1 MCGFV
6 GFIDK
11 LNKDEKQKTIK
22 LMADRIIHR
31 GPDQEGYYID
41 DNIAL
46 GHRRLSIIDLASGT
60 QPMFNEDKSIVV
72 VFNGEIYNYQE
83 IKKELET
90 KGHEFKTNS
99 DTEVL
104 VHGYEEYKE
113 ELFNKLR
120 GMFAFIIYDI
130 KNNEMI
136 GVRDYFGIK
145 PFYYYKDEKT
155 FMFGSEIKSFLD
167 HPNFVKEVNKKA
179 LKPYLT
185 FQYSVLDETFFKNT
199 FRLKPGN
206 YIKYK
211 DGKIEIKQYFKAEY
225 LKQDDTYENYKK
237 QVKESLE
244 DSVKCHQISDVE
256 VGSYLSGG
264 VDSSYIVSMAKPD
277 KTFTVGFD
285 KTGFDESNFAK
296 DLSKI
301 FNTNNYNRVLT
312 GDDFFNALPL
322 VQYHTDEPHANL
334 STVPLYFLSKLARE
348 KVKVVLS
355 GEGAD
360 EMYGGY
366 NELNVSKWIKAYC
379 KLPLAFRKAL
389 AKKARTKKKFKG
401 KRIICQYDRP
411 LSERFIG
418 NAFIMD
424 DDETKDILCDELKE
438 NGVKYAD
445 IIKPYYE
452 DVKNEDEIT
461 QMMYINMHFWL
472 AKDMLLKADKMSM
485 ANSVEL
491 RVPFLDKE
499 VWNVARKIP
508 SKYLIKDGET
518 KKVFRDVAAEVI
530 PEEWAKRRK
539 LGFPVPFFMW
549 IKEEK
554 YFNKVKEL
562 FMQDWVS
569 EFFDKDKINKMLD
582 DHYAGVENHGRK
594 LYNIYI
600 FLVWY
605 KVYFVDNAK
614 VHELC

>member
-6 GFIDK
+6 GFMDK
-11 LNKDEKQKTIK
+11 LNQEEKQKSIK

-31 GPDQEGYYID
+31 GPDEEGYYVD
-41 DNIAL
+41 DDVAL
-46 GHRRLSIIDLASGT
+46 GHRRLSIIDLSNGK
-60 QPMFNEDKSIVV
+60 QPMFNEDGSIAVV
-72 VFNGEIYNYQE
+72 YNGEIYNFQE
-83 IKKELET
+83 IREDLVN
-90 KGHEFKTNS
+90 KGHSFKTNS
-99 DTEVL
+99 DTEIL

-120 GMFAFIIYDI
+120 GMFAFVVYDM
-130 KNNEMI
+130 KNKELI

-145 PFYYYKDEKT
+145 PFYYYNDGKT

-167 HPNFVKEVNKKA
+167 HPNFVKEVNKQA

-199 FRLKPGN
+199 YRLKPGN
-206 YIKYK
+206 YLKFK
-211 DGKIEIKQYFKAEY
+211 DGKLEINQYFKAEY
-225 LKQDDTYENYKK
+225 MKQNDTYESYKK

-285 KTGFDESNFAK
+285 KTGFDESVFAK

-301 FNTNNYNRVLT
+301 FKTNNYNRVLT
-312 GDDFFNALPL
+312 GDDFFNALPV

-334 STVPLYFLSKLARE
+334 STVPLIFLSKLARE

-379 KLPLAFRKAL
+379 KLPLAFRKCL
-389 AKKARTKKKFKG
+389 ANQVRNKKKFKG

-424 DDETKDILCDELKE
+424 DNETEDILCDDLKGKGIKFAE
-438 NGVKYAD
+438 
-445 IIKPYYE
+445 IIKPYYD
-452 DVKNEDEIT
+452 DVKGEDEIT

-518 KKVFRDVAAEVI
+518 KKVFRDVAKEVI

-554 YFNKVKEL
+554 YFNKVKDL

-569 EFFDKDKINKMLD
+569 EFFDKEKINKMLD

-605 KVYFVDNAK
+605 KVYFVDGAK
-614 VHELC
+614 ALSL

>member
-6 GFIDK
+6 GFVDK
-11 LNKDEKQKTIK
+11 LNIEEKQKSIK
-22 LMADRIIHR
+22 LRADRIIHR
-31 GPDQEGYYID
+31 GPDAEGYFTD
-41 DNIAL
+41 EDVAL
-46 GHRRLSIIDLASGT
+46 GHRRLSIIDLSNGI
-60 QPMFNEDKSIVV
+60 QPMYNEDKSIVV
-72 VFNGEIYNYQE
+72 VFNGEIYNYKD
-83 IKKELET
+83 IKKDLEN
-90 KGHEFKTNS
+90 KGHTFQTNS

-120 GMFAFIIYDI
+120 GMFSFVIYDI
-130 KNNEMI
+130 KNKELI
-136 GVRDYFGIK
+136 GVRDFFGIK

-155 FMFGSEIKSFLD
+155 FMFGSEIKSFLE
-167 HPNFVKEVNKKA
+167 HPYFVKEVNKKA
-179 LKPYLT
+179 LKPFLT

-199 FRLKPGN
+199 YRLRPGN

-211 DGKIEIKQYFKAEY
+211 NGEIEIKQYFKAEY
-225 LKQDDTYENYKK
+225 LKQNDTYENYKK

-285 KTGFDESNFAK
+285 KTGFDESGFAK

-301 FNTNNYNRVLT
+301 FNTNNYNSVLT
-312 GDDFFNALPL
+312 GDDYFNILPV

-389 AKKARTKKKFKG
+389 ANKARSKSKFKG

-424 DDETKDILCDELKE
+424 DNETRDILCDELKE
-438 NGVKYAD
+438 DGIKFAD
-445 IIKPYYE
+445 IIKPYYDE
-452 DVKNEDEIT
+452 VKNEDEIT

-499 VWNVARKIP
+499 VWEVARKIP
-508 SKYLIKDGET
+508 SKYLIKNGET

-569 EFFDKDKINKMLD
+569 EFFDKEKINKMLD

-605 KVYFVDNAK
+605 NVYFVNFK
-614 VHELC
+614 

>member
-6 GFIDK
+6 GFMDK
-11 LNKDEKQKTIK
+11 LNQEEKQKSIK

-31 GPDQEGYYID
+31 GPDEEGYYVD
-41 DNIAL
+41 DDVAL
-46 GHRRLSIIDLASGT
+46 GHRRLSIIDLSNGK
-60 QPMFNEDKSIVV
+60 QPMFNEDGSIAVV
-72 VFNGEIYNYQE
+72 YNGEIYNFQE
-83 IKKELET
+83 IREDLVN
-90 KGHEFKTNS
+90 KGHSFKTNS
-99 DTEVL
+99 DTEIL

-120 GMFAFIIYDI
+120 GMFAFVVYDM
-130 KNNEMI
+130 KNKELI

-145 PFYYYKDEKT
+145 PFYYYNDGKT

-167 HPNFVKEVNKKA
+167 HPNFVKEVNKQA

-199 FRLKPGN
+199 YRLKPGN
-206 YIKYK
+206 YLKFK
-211 DGKIEIKQYFKAEY
+211 DGKLEINQYFKAEY
-225 LKQDDTYENYKK
+225 MKQNDTYESYKK

-285 KTGFDESNFAK
+285 KTGFDESVFAK

-301 FNTNNYNRVLT
+301 FKTNNYNRVLT
-312 GDDFFNALPL
+312 GDDFFNALPV

-334 STVPLYFLSKLARE
+334 STVPLIFLSKLARE

-379 KLPLAFRKAL
+379 KLPLAFRKCL
-389 AKKARTKKKFKG
+389 ANQVRNKKKFKG

-424 DDETKDILCDELKE
+424 DNETEDILCDDLKGKGIKFAE
-438 NGVKYAD
+438 
-445 IIKPYYE
+445 IIKPYYD
-452 DVKNEDEIT
+452 DVKGEDEIT

-518 KKVFRDVAAEVI
+518 KKVFRDVAKEVI

-554 YFNKVKEL
+554 YFNKVKDL

-569 EFFDKDKINKMLD
+569 EFFDKEKINKMLD

-605 KVYFVDNAK
+605 KVYCVDGAK
-614 VHELC
+614 ALSL

>member
-6 GFIDK
+6 GFMDK
-11 LNKDEKQKTIK
+11 LNQDEKQKTIK

-31 GPDQEGYYID
+31 GPDEEGYYVD
-41 DNIAL
+41 DDVAL
-46 GHRRLSIIDLASGT
+46 GHRRLSIIDLASGK
-60 QPMFNEDKSIVV
+60 QPMFNEDGSVVV
-72 VFNGEIYNYQE
+72 VFNGEIYNYQD
-83 IKKELET
+83 IKKDLEE
-90 KGHEFKTNS
+90 KGHIFKTNS

-120 GMFAFIIYDI
+120 GMFGFVIYDI
-130 KNNEMI
+130 KNKELI

-145 PFYYYKDEKT
+145 PFYYYDDGKT
-155 FMFGSEIKSFLD
+155 FIFGSEIKSFLE
-167 HPNFVKEVNKKA
+167 HPNFVKEVNKQA
-179 LKPYLT
+179 LKPYLS

-199 FRLKPGN
+199 YRLKPGN

-211 DGKIEIKQYFKAEY
+211 DGKVEIKQYFKAEY
-225 LKQDDTYENYKK
+225 MKKNDTYENYKK

-244 DSVKCHQISDVE
+244 DSIKCHQISDVE

-264 VDSSYIVSMAKPD
+264 VDSSYIVSKAKPD

-285 KTGFDESNFAK
+285 KTGFDESGFAK

-312 GDDFFNALPL
+312 GDDFFNAVPI

-366 NELNVSKWIKAYC
+366 TELDVSKWIKAYC
-379 KLPLAFRKAL
+379 KLPLAFRKCL
-389 AKKARTKKKFKG
+389 ANKVRDKKKFKG

-424 DDETKDILCDELKE
+424 DNETEDILCDELK
-438 NGVKYAD
+438 GKGIKFAD

-485 ANSVEL
+485 ANSIEL

-508 SKYLIKDGET
+508 SKYLIKHGET
-518 KKVFRDVAAEVI
+518 KKVFRDVAIEAI

-539 LGFPVPFFMW
+539 LGFPVPFSMW

-554 YFNKVKEL
+554 YFNIVKWY
-562 FMQDWVS
+562 FVQDWVS

-605 KVYFVDNAK
+605 KVYFVDGAK
-614 VHELC
+614 VQNI

>member
-461 QMMYINMHFWL
+461 QMMYINMYFWL

-614 VHELC
+614 VERI

>member
-614 VHELC
+614 VERI

>member
-1 MCGFV
+1 M
-6 GFIDK
+6 
-11 LNKDEKQKTIK
+11 
-22 LMADRIIHR
+22 
-31 GPDQEGYYID
+31 
-41 DNIAL
+41 
-46 GHRRLSIIDLASGT
+46 
-60 QPMFNEDKSIVV
+60 
-72 VFNGEIYNYQE
+72 
-83 IKKELET
+83 
-90 KGHEFKTNS
+90 
-99 DTEVL
+99 
-104 VHGYEEYKE
+104 
-113 ELFNKLR
+113 
-120 GMFAFIIYDI
+120 
-130 KNNEMI
+130 
-136 GVRDYFGIK
+136 
-145 PFYYYKDEKT
+145 
-155 FMFGSEIKSFLD
+155 
-167 HPNFVKEVNKKA
+167 
-179 LKPYLT
+179 
-185 FQYSVLDETFFKNT
+185 
-199 FRLKPGN
+199 
-206 YIKYK
+206 
-211 DGKIEIKQYFKAEY
+211 
-225 LKQDDTYENYKK
+225 
-237 QVKESLE
+237 
-244 DSVKCHQISDVE
+244 KCHQISDVE

-285 KTGFDESNFAK
+285 KTGFDESVFAK

-312 GDDFFNALPL
+312 GDDFFNALPV

-379 KLPLAFRKAL
+379 MLPLAFRKCL
-389 AKKARTKKKFKG
+389 ANKVRDKKKFTG

-424 DDETKDILCDELKE
+424 DNETEDILCDELKG
-438 NGVKYAD
+438 NGIKFAD
-445 IIKPYYE
+445 IIKPYYD
-452 DVKNEDEIT
+452 DVKGEDEIT

-518 KKVFRDVAAEVI
+518 KKVFRDVAKEVI

-554 YFNKVKEL
+554 YFSKVKDL

-582 DHYAGVENHGRK
+582 DHYAGIENHGRK

-605 KVYFVDNAK
+605 KVYFVDGGKA
-614 VHELC
+614 LSL

>member
-6 GFIDK
+6 GFVDK
-11 LNKDEKQKTIK
+11 LNIEEKQKSIK

-31 GPDQEGYYID
+31 GPDAEGYFTD
-41 DNIAL
+41 EDVAL
-46 GHRRLSIIDLASGT
+46 GHRRLSIIDLSNGI
-60 QPMFNEDKSIVV
+60 QPMYNEDKSIVV
-72 VFNGEIYNYQE
+72 VFNGEIYNYKD
-83 IKKELET
+83 IKKDLEN
-90 KGHEFKTNS
+90 KGHTFQTNS

-120 GMFAFIIYDI
+120 GMFSFVIYDI
-130 KNNEMI
+130 KNKELI
-136 GVRDYFGIK
+136 GVRDFFGIK

-155 FMFGSEIKSFLD
+155 FMFGSEIKSFLE
-167 HPNFVKEVNKKA
+167 HPYFVKEVNKKA
-179 LKPYLT
+179 LKPFLT

-199 FRLKPGN
+199 YRLRPGN

-211 DGKIEIKQYFKAEY
+211 NGEIEIKQYFKAEY
-225 LKQDDTYENYKK
+225 LKQNDTYENYKK

-285 KTGFDESNFAK
+285 KTGFDESGFAK

-301 FNTNNYNRVLT
+301 FNTNNYNSVLT
-312 GDDFFNALPL
+312 GDDYFNILPV

-389 AKKARTKKKFKG
+389 ANKARSKSKFKG

-424 DDETKDILCDELKE
+424 DNETRDILCDELKE
-438 NGVKYAD
+438 DGIKFAD
-445 IIKPYYE
+445 IIKPYYDE
-452 DVKNEDEIT
+452 VKNEDEIT

-499 VWNVARKIP
+499 VWEVARKIP
-508 SKYLIKDGET
+508 SKYLIKNGET

-569 EFFDKDKINKMLD
+569 EFFDKEKINKMLD

-605 KVYFVDNAK
+605 NVYFVNFK
-614 VHELC
+614 

>member
-508 SKYLIKDGET
+508 SKYLIKDRET

-614 VHELC
+614 VERI

>member
-6 GFIDK
+6 GFMDK
-11 LNKDEKQKTIK
+11 LNQEEKRKNIK
-22 LMADRIIHR
+22 IMADRIIHR
-31 GPDQEGYYID
+31 GPDEEGYFVND
-41 DNIAL
+41 EVAL
-46 GHRRLSIIDLASGT
+46 GHRRLSIIDLSSGG
-60 QPMFNEDKSIVV
+60 QPMYNEDGSIVV
-72 VFNGEIYNYQE
+72 VYNGEIYNFKE
-83 IKKELET
+83 IRDELIR
-90 KGHEFKTNS
+90 KGHVFKTNA
-99 DTEVL
+99 DTEIL

-120 GMFAFIIYDI
+120 GMFAFVIYDI
-130 KNNEMI
+130 KNKELI

-145 PFYYYKDEKT
+145 PFYYYDDGKT
-155 FMFGSEIKSFLD
+155 FIFGSEIKSFLD
-167 HPNFVKEVNKKA
+167 HPNFVKEVNKQA

-199 FRLKPGN
+199 YRLKPGN
-206 YIKYK
+206 YFKFK
-211 DGKIEIKQYFKAEY
+211 DGKIEIKQFFKAEY
-225 LKQDDTYENYKK
+225 MKQNDSYENYKK

-285 KTGFDESNFAK
+285 KTGFDESVFAK

-312 GDDFFNALPL
+312 GDDFFNALPV

-334 STVPLYFLSKLARE
+334 STVPLIFLSKLARE

-379 KLPLAFRKAL
+379 KLPLAFRKCL
-389 AKKARTKKKFKG
+389 ANQVRNKKKFKG

-424 DDETKDILCDELKE
+424 DNETEDILCDDLKGKGIKFAE
-438 NGVKYAD
+438 
-445 IIKPYYE
+445 IIKPYYD
-452 DVKNEDEIT
+452 DVKGQDEIT

-518 KKVFRDVAAEVI
+518 KKVFRDVAKEVI

-554 YFNKVKEL
+554 YFSKVKDL

-605 KVYFVDNAK
+605 KVYFVDGAK
-614 VHELC
+614 ALSL

>member
-6 GFIDK
+6 GFMDK
-11 LNKDEKQKTIK
+11 LSKDEKQKYIK
-22 LMADRIIHR
+22 VMADRIIHR
-31 GPDQEGYYID
+31 GPDEEGYFVD
-41 DNIAL
+41 DDVAL
-46 GHRRLSIIDLASGT
+46 GHRRLSIIDLSSGQ
-60 QPMFNEDKSIVV
+60 QPMFNEDGTIAVV
-72 VFNGEIYNYQE
+72 YNGEVYNFQE
-83 IKKELET
+83 IREDLKS
-90 KGHEFKTNS
+90 KGHIFKNNS

-120 GMFAFIIYDI
+120 GMFAFVIYDM
-130 KNNEMI
+130 KNKEII

-145 PFYYYKDEKT
+145 PFYYYDDGKT
-155 FMFGSEIKSFLD
+155 FIFGSEIKSFLD
-167 HPNFVKEVNKKA
+167 HPNFVKEVNKQA

-199 FRLKPGN
+199 YRLKPGN
-206 YIKYK
+206 YFKFK
-211 DGKIEIKQYFKAEY
+211 DGKIEIKQFFKAEY
-225 LKQDDTYENYKK
+225 MKQKDSYENYKK

-244 DSVKCHQISDVE
+244 DSVKVHQISDVE

-264 VDSSYIVSMAKPD
+264 VDSSYVVSVAKPD

-285 KTGFDESNFAK
+285 KTGFDESVFAK

-334 STVPLYFLSKLARE
+334 STVPLFFLSELARE

-379 KLPLAFRKAL
+379 MLPLAFRKCL
-389 AKKARTKKKFKG
+389 ANKVRDKKKFTG

-424 DDETKDILCDELKE
+424 DNETEDILCDDLKGKGIKFAE
-438 NGVKYAD
+438 

-452 DVKNEDEIT
+452 DVKGMDEIT

-485 ANSVEL
+485 SHSVEL

-499 VWNVARKIP
+499 VWEVARKIP
-508 SKYLIKDGET
+508 SKYLIKNGET

-554 YFNKVKEL
+554 YFNIVKDY

-594 LYNIYI
+594 LYNIFI

-605 KVYFVDNAK
+605 KVYFVDNLGT
-614 VHELC
+614 HQ

>member
-6 GFIDK
+6 GFMDK
-11 LNKDEKQKTIK
+11 LNQDEKRKSIK
-22 LMADRIIHR
+22 VMADRIIHR
-31 GPDQEGYYID
+31 GPDEEGYYVD
-41 DNIAL
+41 DDVAL
-46 GHRRLSIIDLASGT
+46 GHRRLSIIDLSSGQ
-60 QPMFNEDKSIVV
+60 QPMFNEDGSIVV

-83 IKKELET
+83 IKKDLEA
-90 KGHEFKTNS
+90 KGHIFKTNS

-120 GMFAFIIYDI
+120 GMFGFVIYDI
-130 KNNEMI
+130 KNKELI

-145 PFYYYKDEKT
+145 PFYYYDDGKT
-155 FMFGSEIKSFLD
+155 FIFGSEIKSFID

-199 FRLKPGN
+199 YRLKPGN
-206 YIKYK
+206 YLKFK
-211 DGKIEIKQYFKAEY
+211 DGKIEIKQFFKAEY
-225 LKQDDTYENYKK
+225 AKQKDSYENYKK

-285 KTGFDESNFAK
+285 KTGFDESVFAK

-379 KLPLAFRKAL
+379 LLPLAFRKCL
-389 AKKARTKKKFKG
+389 ANKVRDKKKFTG

-424 DDETKDILCDELKE
+424 DNETEDILCDELKG
-438 NGVKYAD
+438 NGIKFAD
-445 IIKPYYE
+445 IIKPYYD
-452 DVKNEDEIT
+452 DVKGEDEIT

-518 KKVFRDVAAEVI
+518 KKVFRDVAKEVI

-554 YFNKVKEL
+554 YFNKVKDL

-594 LYNIYI
+594 LYNIFI

-605 KVYFVDNAK
+605 KVYFVDWK
-614 VHELC
+614 